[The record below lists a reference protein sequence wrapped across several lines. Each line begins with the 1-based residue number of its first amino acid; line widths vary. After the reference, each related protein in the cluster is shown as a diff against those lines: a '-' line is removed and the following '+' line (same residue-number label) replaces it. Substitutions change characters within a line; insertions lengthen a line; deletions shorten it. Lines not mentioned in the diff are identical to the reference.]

1 MPQRANSPVGSG
13 LIGAHVVDVLRERGH
28 AATAVARTA
37 RVGGTGLLV
46 RLDHDCFHQPWE
58 GDLDFV
64 VTPHTI
70 TSYSTDARTLL
81 EDIRTAIRTATGAG
95 VQPDR
100 ISSVRE

>member
-1 MPQRANSPVGSG
+1 M
-13 LIGAHVVDVLRERGH
+13 DVLRERGH

-70 TSYSTDARTLL
+70 TSDSTDARTLL

-95 VQPDR
+95 VQQTGSAVSGNEGDR
-100 ISSVRE
+100 RSVAAVG